1 MHMKLTATILILV
14 VIVTAFAFR
23 HPANNGKA
31 YINNYHQHI
40 DTLER
45 AEQSLLQLIRHT
57 DVNTAAGRDELLSEI
72 HACRLALKASD
83 FWTRYVLPETY
94 KKLNGPLPVEWE
106 NEVFEKYEQPY
117 RLTGAGL
124 SLAEI
129 YLNSEEEKL
138 SADTLIRLIENS
150 LTGVAAYRADSLEQA
165 LNKPDH
171 FFLANRLYLL
181 NLAAIY
187 TTGFETP
194 DTSRVIPELRFM
206 LQATAAI
213 YKTFDASF
221 PDRTVSVPYH
231 QRYDEMIRFV
241 NSQPDAYSLFDHFTF
256 IRDYVNPLFRLNQ
269 EMIRAYGVS
278 SRHYYDYALSDT
290 VRSIFDKALF
300 TSHQIKGVYAFV
312 DEPEVLAA
320 IKEAGRLLFYD
331 PILSGNLSR
340 SCASC
345 HRPDMYFADTT
356 RTTPFLFNHQGSMTR
371 NAPTLINSVYNHLL
385 MADGRHMSLQLQGK
399 AVMGHPDEMNGI
411 ADSLVERVMSCKEYE
426 KVFKRLLRYT
436 PEEKKVNIDHIISAI
451 TYYYAGFS
459 QYYAPFDDAFNKG
472 KTLHA
477 DIKAGFTIFMSKAKC
492 GTCHFVPHFNG
503 LKPPYLASEFEVLGV
518 PADTSFRQL
527 SPDSGRYLACPAPE
541 TLHAFRTGSLRNI
554 ERTAPYMHNGV
565 FRTLDEV
572 IQFYEDGGGAGRGL
586 EVPNQTLDKAPL
598 NLTAMEKKALLVF
611 LGSLNEAVV
620 PDKTPEKLPASKVK
634 RYNERRVGGEY

>member
-1 MHMKLTATILILV
+1 MKLTATILILLV
-14 VIVTAFAFR
+14 LVTAFAFR
-23 HPANNGKA
+23 HPASDGSA
-31 YINNYHQHI
+31 YAGNYYKNI
-40 DTLER
+40 YALES

-57 DVNTAAGRDELLSEI
+57 DVNTTAGRNALIQKIHETRLS
-72 HACRLALKASD
+72 LKATD
-83 FWTRYVLPETY
+83 FWTRYLLPETY

-129 YLNSEEEKL
+129 YLTSEEEKF
-138 SADTLIRLIENS
+138 SRDTLIDLIGNS
-150 LTGVAAYRADSLEQA
+150 LSAITAYRSDSLAQA
-165 LNKPDH
+165 LKKPDH
-171 FFLANRLYLL
+171 FFLANRLFLL

-187 TTGFETP
+187 TTSFDNP

-206 LQATAAI
+206 LQTTATI
-213 YKTFDASF
+213 YKTFDQSF
-221 PDRTVSVPYH
+221 PDHPISVPYH
-231 QRYDEMIRFV
+231 QYYDQLIRFV
-241 NSQPDAYSLFDHFTF
+241 DTQPDEFSRFDHFTF
-256 IRDYVNPLFRLNQ
+256 IRDYINPLFRFNQ
-269 EMIRAYGVS
+269 EMIQAYGIS

-290 VRSIFDKALF
+290 VHSLFDKGLF

-312 DEPEVLAA
+312 DDPKILSD
-320 IKEAGRLLFYD
+320 IKDVGRLLFYD

-345 HRPDMYFADTT
+345 HRPDMYFTDTT
-356 RTTPFLFNHQGSMTR
+356 RATPFLFNHQGSMTR

-399 AVMGHPDEMNGI
+399 EVMGHPNEMNGI
-411 ADSLVERVMSCKEYE
+411 ADSLVDRVMSCKEYE
-426 KVFKRLLRYT
+426 SVFRRLLRYT

-459 QYYAPFDDAFNKG
+459 QYYAPFDDVFNKG
-472 KTLHA
+472 TNIDSKV
-477 DIKAGFTIFMSKAKC
+477 KAGFNVFMSKAKC

-518 PADTSFRQL
+518 PADTSFKQL
-527 SPDSGRYLACPAPE
+527 SPDSGRYAACPAPE

-554 ERTAPYMHNGV
+554 SHTAPYMHNGI
-565 FRTLDEV
+565 FGTLDQV
-572 IQFYEDGGGAGRGL
+572 LQFYEDGGGAGRGL
-586 EVPNQTLDKAPL
+586 VVPNQTLDKSPL
-598 NLTAMEKKALLVF
+598 KLTDGEKKELLAF
-611 LGSLNEAVV
+611 LGSLTETVIF
-620 PDKTPEKLPASKVK
+620 DKAPAKLPLSKMK
-634 RYNERRVGGEY
+634 KYNNRKIGGDY

>member
-1 MHMKLTATILILV
+1 MKLTATILILV

-23 HPANNGKA
+23 HPASNGKA
-31 YINNYHQHI
+31 YTDNYNKHI
-40 DTLER
+40 TALER
-45 AEQSLLQLIRHT
+45 SEQSLLQLIHHT
-57 DVNTAAGRDELLSEI
+57 DVNTAAGRDQLINKI
-72 HACRLALKASD
+72 HECRLSLKASD
-83 FWTRYVLPETY
+83 FWTRYLLPETY

-129 YLNSEEEKL
+129 YLNGEEEKFA
-138 SADTLIRLIENS
+138 ADTLISLVENS
-150 LTGVAAYRADSLEQA
+150 LTGVAAYRSDSLAQA

-206 LQATAAI
+206 LQATADI
-213 YKTFDASF
+213 YKTFDQAF
-221 PDRTVSVPYH
+221 PDRSLSVPYH

-241 NSQPDAYSLFDHFTF
+241 NSQPGAYSLFDHFTF
-256 IRDYVNPLFRLNQ
+256 IRDYVNPLFGFNQ
-269 EMIRAYGVS
+269 EMIRAYGIS

-290 VRSIFDKALF
+290 VHSIFDKALF
-300 TSHQIKGVYAFV
+300 SSHQIKGVYAFV
-312 DEPEVLAA
+312 DDPEVLSD

-331 PILSGNLSR
+331 PLLSGNLSR

-356 RTTPFLFNHQGSMTR
+356 RATPFLFNHQGSMTR

-385 MADGRHMSLQLQGK
+385 MADGSHMSLQLQGK

-426 KVFKRLLRYT
+426 TVFKRLLRYT

-459 QYYAPFDDAFNKG
+459 QYYAPFDNGFNKG
-472 KTLHA
+472 ISIDA
-477 DIKAGFTIFMSKAKC
+477 DVKAGFSLFMSKAKC

-518 PADTSFRQL
+518 PADTAFRQL

-554 ERTAPYMHNGV
+554 QHTAPYMHNGI
-565 FRTLDEV
+565 FRTLEEV

-586 EVPNQTLDKAPL
+586 DVPNQTLDKAPFK
-598 NLTAMEKKALLVF
+598 LTVTEKKALLAF

-620 PDKTPEKLPASKVK
+620 VDKAPEKLPLSKVK
-634 RYNERRVGGEY
+634 RYNNRKIGGEY